1 MSRSVVLNRN
11 FLLIASLA
19 SLLLAAFGWEVL
31 GARPAATPA
40 SAAVGVRITMTVT
53 GQAQGAFK
61 GDDFA
66 TAKNATG
73 LIDVLGYSA
82 EIVSPRDPATGQATG
97 KRIWKPIVVTHLL
110 GGSSPEFLAAAATN
124 ENLTKVV
131 ISFFHTN
138 SRGQEVLYYRVT
150 LTNASL
156 SDVRDYTSGGDVLE
170 DDSFV
175 FQKIEQEDLVAKT
188 TFIAGFQTIT

>member
-1 MSRSVVLNRN
+1 
-11 FLLIASLA
+11 
-19 SLLLAAFGWEVL
+19 
-31 GARPAATPA
+31 
-40 SAAVGVRITMTVT
+40 MTVT

-131 ISFFHTN
+131 ISFFHTSN
-138 SRGQEVLYYRVT
+138 RGQEVLYYRVT
-150 LTNASL
+150 LTNANV

-170 DDSFV
+170 DDSFA
-175 FQKIEQEDLVAKT
+175 FQKIEQQDFIAKT
-188 TFIAGFQTIT
+188 TFIDESNTIT

>member
-1 MSRSVVLNRN
+1 MTRSLVVSRN

-19 SLLLAAFGWEVL
+19 ALLLAAFGWEVL
-31 GARPAATPA
+31 GARSTTTPAA
-40 SAAVGVRITMTVT
+40 AAVGVRITMTVT
-53 GQAQGAFK
+53 GHTQGAFK
-61 GDDFA
+61 GDDFT

-73 LIDVLGYSA
+73 LIDVLGYSS
-82 EIVSPRDPATGQATG
+82 EIVSPRDASTGQATG
-97 KRIWKPIVVTHLL
+97 RRIWKPIVVTHLL

-124 ENLTKVV
+124 ETLTKVV

-150 LTNASL
+150 LTDANV

-175 FQKIEQEDLVAKT
+175 FQKIEQEDLIAKT
-188 TFIAGFQTIT
+188 TFIDEFNTTT